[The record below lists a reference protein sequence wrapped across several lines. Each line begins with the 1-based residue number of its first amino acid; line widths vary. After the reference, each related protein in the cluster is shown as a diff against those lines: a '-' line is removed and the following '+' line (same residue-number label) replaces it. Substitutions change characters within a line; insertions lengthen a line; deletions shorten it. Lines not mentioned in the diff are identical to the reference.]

1 MYEIKTGDVYE
12 DIFKDEEVF
21 DFSNYSPE
29 SNYYNELNKLI
40 VDKMKDKKVGVAIE
54 EFIG

>member
-1 MYEIKTGDVYE
+1 MKLKPEMYMKT
-12 DIFKDEEVF
+12 
-21 DFSNYSPE
+21 FSRMKKCLILAITHLE